1 MIAETIGLDPAL
13 KVEFDRDGFVVAR
26 GFFSRDEVARLR
38 GDVERYVRDAGPT
51 LPPGDI
57 MYEDKNRTETLKQL
71 SHMAQNDE
79 GFREMLLNG
88 KTVPLAELLL
98 GGPVVGKE
106 LEWFNKVPVYSRET
120 PPHQDSYYFM
130 IEPQEALTMWIAL
143 DEVDEENDCL
153 QYVRGSHLRGLRPH
167 VKSEILGFSERIP
180 NYGGDAVRDEEAVPA
195 KPGDVLIH
203 HSMTIHLA
211 SSNSTQLAI
220 GGHWA

>member
-1 MIAETIGLDPAL
+1 
-13 KVEFDRDGFVVAR
+13 
-26 GFFSRDEVARLR
+26 
-38 GDVERYVRDAGPT
+38 
-51 LPPGDI
+51 
-57 MYEDKNRTETLKQL
+57 
-71 SHMAQNDE
+71 
-79 GFREMLLNG
+79 
-88 KTVPLAELLL
+88 
-98 GGPVVGKE
+98 
-106 LEWFNKVPVYSRET
+106 
-120 PPHQDSYYFM
+120 M

-211 SSNSTQLAI
+211 SSNSSSTRNRRSLGMIYYSTRAQQDVVRLQKCQKQLIADWRDSQKI
-220 GGHWA
+220 